1 MARITLDDGKTYK
14 VVMPDKDFRHLI
26 DKGADCVCAELEE
39 IYEQDDYLTVAE
51 IAKLEHDY
59 DIVCHLQEAMRT
71 CPWDKE
77 KNHRIDGTIYR
88 SYRPSKRRKQL
99 EGDVYD

>member
-14 VVMPDKDFRHLI
+14 VIMSDKDFRHII
-26 DKGADCVCAELEE
+26 DKGADAVCGELEE
-39 IYEQDDYLTVAE
+39 IYEQDDYMTVAE

-59 DIVCHLQEAMRT
+59 DVVCDLQEAMRD
-71 CPWDKE
+71 CPWDNE
-77 KNHRIDGTIYR
+77 KNHRIDGTMNG

-99 EGDVYD
+99 EGDVDD